1 MLDRNKSVI
10 IVGAGFSGMAC
21 AIKLLEAGHR
31 NLVIYD
37 KNSGVGGTWET
48 NKYPGLTCDVPAM
61 SYTYSFERS
70 PEFSRQYPSW
80 NEIRNYCRHVSD
92 KYGLHEFIKFEKE
105 ICEAEFA
112 DNKWHV
118 ETTDGESASADVVI
132 MATGVLRNLNIP
144 EIDGLDSFAGTVIH
158 TGKWDSGLDLKGKK
172 VGVIGSGATCTQLVP
187 AIIDVVESL
196 TLFQRTAHWVAPFEG
211 GNPEVSEEQ
220 REKLRADP
228 ERLSEITARMLGS
241 IEKLVDGIL
250 VDKTGDTTAY
260 IKKQCIENLS
270 IISDPDKRAKLTPNY
285 EPGCKRLI
293 WSESFYPA
301 MEQDKAILVTDGI
314 ACVEE
319 KGILTDD
326 GKLHDLDI
334 LILATGYKMHDY
346 MRPMKIKGKAGLSLD
361 EAWQDGEFALRGI
374 AVPEFPN
381 MFMVMGPNSPLTNFS
396 VIEVAEW
403 QINYFMPLVEK
414 ILTGEIDS
422 VQADADATNT
432 FNEKLV
438 RAMPGTIWASG
449 CNSYYLD
456 KNGNPNVWPDTVA
469 AYRKS
474 MQEIDMSEFRIAW
487 NDAKKIDVSR
497 TPKNNVEIVV

>member
-1 MLDRNKSVI
+1 MRDVNKSVI

-31 NLVIYD
+31 NLTIYD

-70 PEFSRQYPSW
+70 PEFSKQYASW
-80 NEIRNYCRHVSD
+80 NEIRDYCRHVSA
-92 KYGLHEFIKFEKE
+92 KYGLNEFIKFEKE
-105 ICEAEFA
+105 VSAA
-112 DNKWHV
+112 DFVNDQWRV
-118 ETTDGESASADVVI
+118 ETTDGDTAVADVVI

-144 EIDGLDSFAGTVIH
+144 DIDGLDKFSGRVIH
-158 TGKWDSGLDLKGKK
+158 TGRWDPSIDLKGKK

-187 AIIDVVESL
+187 AIIDDTESL
-196 TLFQRTAHWVAPFEG
+196 SLFQRTAHWVAPFEG
-211 GNPEVSEEQ
+211 GNPEVSEQQ
-220 REKLRADP
+220 RERLRDNP
-228 ERLSEITARMLGS
+228 ERLNEITGKMLDS
-241 IEKLVDGIL
+241 IEKIVDGIL
-250 VDKTGDTTAY
+250 VDRTGATTGY
-260 IKKQCIENLS
+260 IKKQCLDNLS
-270 IISDPDKRAKLTPNY
+270 VISDPEKRAKLTPSY

-293 WSESFYPA
+293 WSDSFYPA
-301 MEQDKAILVTDGI
+301 MEKDNALLVTDGI
-314 ACVEE
+314 VRVEE
-319 KGILTDD
+319 NGLRTGD
-326 GKLHDLDI
+326 GKLHELDV

-346 MRPMKIKGKAGLSLD
+346 MRPMTIRGESGISLD
-361 EAWQDGEFALRGI
+361 DAWQDGEFALRGI

-403 QINYFMPLVEK
+403 QINYFMPLVER
-414 ILTGEIDS
+414 ILAGEIDS
-422 VQADADATNT
+422 VQADVAATNT
-432 FNEKLV
+432 FNEELK
-438 RAMPGTIWASG
+438 RSMPGTIWTSG

-474 MQEIDMSEFRIAW
+474 MGAMNMSEFQITW
-487 NDAKKIDVSR
+487 NETQKAG
-497 TPKNNVEIVV
+497 